1 MQDSQTIKSEEVSS
15 EPPIVKIKQDN
26 NKIQKVRKRASYLL
40 FQELYD
46 FLKNAPDIADILKKI
61 FNILDSK
68 RSFGS
73 RRNAE
78 CAFES
83 LDLLLD
89 DKSLAN
95 ELSNST
101 KSR

>member
-1 MQDSQTIKSEEVSS
+1 MQDSQIIETKDVSL
-15 EPPIVKIKQDN
+15 EPPIEKINQDN

-83 LDLLLD
+83 LDLLLK
-89 DKSLAN
+89 DKSLDN
-95 ELSNST
+95 ELP
-101 KSR
+101 KS